1 MKTAT
6 AIAVLAALAA
16 TAAAQV
22 RQIDAERLLTR
33 LGFTSAEIAQARAG
47 TAVARLLASDGPSDI
62 GAFGVIKIGT
72 GIDRLV
78 YWLKD
83 VSAFRQAAELGVG
96 KRLSNPPVLS
106 DFSGLSIDDSDVKA
120 IRACRPGQCD
130 LRLGDAAIQRFQS
143 SVDWSAPD
151 ARARASGVTQQ
162 LLLQL
167 AQAYLKGGDAELGV
181 AHNEKTPKAAADDF
195 HQVLWKSKTLYDIA
209 PVFAAYLDGFPKAQL
224 PNSEQFLYWAK
235 NAFGS
240 DASISLH
247 QMVIYHD
254 PSGAVFLADKQL
266 YASRYTDAGLVIISL
281 APAPDKSGFYALVG
295 ARATST
301 MLNGLTA
308 RLLRRTVESTT
319 IDTVKMYLEWMR
331 ASLMQ

>member
-1 MKTAT
+1 MKTAI
-6 AIAVLAALAA
+6 AIAVLTALAA
-16 TAAAQV
+16 PAPAQV
-22 RQIDAERLLTR
+22 RQIDAERLLTQ
-33 LGFTSAEIAQARAG
+33 LGFTSTEIAQARAG

-120 IRACRPGQCD
+120 IRACRPGKCD

-167 AQAYLKGGDAELGV
+167 AQAYLKGGDAQLGV
-181 AHNEKTPKAAADDF
+181 AHNENTPKAAADDF

-281 APAPDKSGFYALVG
+281 APTPDKAGFYALVG